1 MPMKINDYEFGR
13 IVIDGKTHTSDVI
26 IYPDHIDSK
35 WWRKEGHRLQLEDLN
50 AALEWGPDV
59 LIVGTGADGM
69 MKITKEVQTY
79 LKSKGI
85 KLISAVTADACRKHN
100 ETIDDSSKKVVTAL
114 HLTC

>member
-1 MPMKINDYEFGR
+1 MKIDDYEFGR
-13 IVIDGKTHTSDVI
+13 VVIDGKTNTGDVI
-26 IYPDHIDSK
+26 IYPDHVDSK
-35 WWRKEGHRLQLEDLN
+35 WWRKEGHKLQIEDLS
-50 AALEWGPDV
+50 AALEGSPEV

-85 KLISAVTADACRKHN
+85 KLISAVTADACKKHN
-100 ETIDDSSKKVVTAL
+100 EITEDSSEKVVTAL

>member
-1 MPMKINDYEFGR
+1 MMIDSYEFGR
-13 IVIDGKTHTSDVI
+13 IVIDGKIHTSDVI
-26 IYPDHIDSK
+26 IYPDHIDSG
-35 WWRKEGHRLQLEDLN
+35 WWRKEGHKLQIEDLS
-50 AALEWGPDV
+50 AVLEWGPEA
-59 LIVGTGADGM
+59 LIVGIGANGM

-100 ETIDDSSKKVVTAL
+100 EITKKAGEKVVTAL

>member
-1 MPMKINDYEFGR
+1 MKIDNYEFGR

-26 IYPDHIDSK
+26 IYHDHVDSS
-35 WWRKEGHRLQLEDLN
+35 WWRKEGHKLQMEDLS
-50 AALEWGPDV
+50 AALEGSPEV

-85 KLISAVTADACRKHN
+85 KLISAVTADACKKHN
-100 ETIDDSSKKVVTAL
+100 EMTGNRVVTAL

>member
-1 MPMKINDYEFGR
+1 MKIGNYEFGR
-13 IVIDGKTHTSDVI
+13 IVIGEKAYTSDVI
-26 IYPDHIDSK
+26 IYPDHVDSN
-35 WWRKEGHRLQLEDLN
+35 WWRKEGHRLQIEDLS
-50 AALEWGPDV
+50 AALEWGPEA

-85 KLISAVTADACRKHN
+85 KLISAITADACRKHN
-100 ETIDDSSKKVVTAL
+100 ELVEKNGQKVVTAL